1 MVLIVDIRLTHS
13 NQAVQSIREKAKKVQ
28 WKANILNILDTSSF
42 ILSLISVGGN
52 FNPRGIS
59 DFRIFTQSLKNEY
72 CYNSRTSNDIDIK
85 LTALTKLGQRNT
97 TKSKKLTTTS
107 CRQIVTSFFFWFMAN
122 LEQSGSRIGRMF
134 CNTYIFINSKVV
146 LINF

>member
-1 MVLIVDIRLTHS
+1 MDIRLTHS

-42 ILSLISVGGN
+42 ILSLISVGDN

-59 DFRIFTQSLKNEY
+59 DFRIFTQSLTNEY

-85 LTALTKLGQRNT
+85 LRTLTKLGQRNT
-97 TKSKKLTTTS
+97 TKSKQLTTTS
-107 CRQIVTSFFFWFMAN
+107 CRQIVTSFFFGFMAN
-122 LEQSGSRIGRMF
+122 LEQSGSRIGRLF